1 MVGWYV
7 RDLNVFYPDERLSEM
22 FSALAS
28 ILSPCDHNRV
38 SYIVQVE
45 QLLGGNLAT
54 KTIRRPRVPRRT
66 RPFRQAARARVCLAE
81 RTQ

>member
-7 RDLNVFYPDERLSEM
+7 RDLSVFYPDGRPSEM

-45 QLLGGNLAT
+45 QLLGGNHAT
-54 KTIRRPRVPRRT
+54 KTIR
-66 RPFRQAARARVCLAE
+66 RPFRQAARARACLAE